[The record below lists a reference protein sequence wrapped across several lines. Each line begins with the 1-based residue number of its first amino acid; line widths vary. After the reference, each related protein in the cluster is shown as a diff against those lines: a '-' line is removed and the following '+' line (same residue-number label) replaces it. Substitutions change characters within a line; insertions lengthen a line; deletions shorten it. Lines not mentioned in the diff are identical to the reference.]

1 MTDTQ
6 DEFVGYRAAADY
18 LKLARNTLSSYVSRG
33 IGPREK
39 LDKSGEPER
48 RRVGQYLLPVFERTE
63 LDRWK
68 EERPGQGAR
77 TDLTPAALELEQDR
91 REEREETGRKA
102 VKAERLAGQADRMD
116 TPVPAFYGP

>member
-6 DEFVGYRAAADY
+6 EAPTEFVGYRAAADY
-18 LKLARNTLSSYVSRG
+18 LGLARNTLSSYVSRG

-39 LDKSGEPER
+39 LDAKGKPER
-48 RRVGQYLLPVFERTE
+48 RVEGQYLLPVFERAE

-77 TDLTPAALELEQDR
+77 TDLTPP
-91 REEREETGRKA
+91 ETA
-102 VKAERLAGQADRMD
+102 SESMYS
-116 TPVPAFYGP
+116 VPAFFGP